1 MLEAVWFVIIPMLS
15 KSMGRRKVCREF
27 VVFVE
32 DAEGTGRNIE
42 SIVQQLN
49 FNIQGLK
56 KRYSFFGS
64 SIGVYVA
71 DTVCSFEKY
80 YAEADKALYETKKKG
95 KDHFTIR
102 KG

>member
-1 MLEAVWFVIIPMLS
+1 M
-15 KSMGRRKVCREF
+15 
-27 VVFVE
+27 VFVE

-42 SIVQQLN
+42 SIVQKLN